1 MWKNSDNIYCFKALK
16 ISFKTKEENN
26 PQNHKR
32 PMQRQK
38 YLKEIK
44 CVVKKFSQKCK
55 QI

>member
-1 MWKNSDNIYCFKALK
+1 MWKNSDNNFFKALK
-16 ISFKTKEENN
+16 IKEENN

-44 CVVKKFSQKCK
+44 MCG
-55 QI
+55 

>member
-1 MWKNSDNIYCFKALK
+1 MWKNSDNNFFKALK
-16 ISFKTKEENN
+16 IKEENN

-44 CVVKKFSQKCK
+44 CVVKKFSQECK